1 MKNTLASLRS
11 TWDALGVGT
20 RLGVVAA
27 TVGAIALA
35 VFAAR
40 WTSEPDFELLYTG
53 LDAREVG
60 AVQSALAGAD
70 VRYRVSQP
78 PGPFLVH
85 VDSVQYYSAQNA
97 VALAGALD
105 RAPEGIGGMSNG
117 ASQVFMSAQER
128 SQASLKR
135 EWQEL
140 EKQLEELQ
148 FVERAR
154 VSTSVPD
161 KSPLRKPEPMTVA
174 VTLTL
179 RGRGEMTQTQ
189 STAVAR
195 LARFRFNVPAQ
206 NVLVTDQNGRSLMED
221 GSASGEF
228 AMAQEVL
235 EQGRRSDNELERKAN
250 DALRRVFGP
259 DLAHV
264 VVTSTWSQ
272 EEIESVKETVDPKNK
287 AVVSETNSKSSTPS
301 SVSATPSGF
310 AGTASTLSDG
320 LDVGSGSESTV
331 ANSTT
336 SESTKSTVVGRETQM
351 RRSHTPRL
359 DRLSVSLFL
368 DQSLDANRADVEA
381 AVKSAVGFDAARG
394 DSFAAMTAP
403 FAGIE
408 RDADG
413 KLVPHVEVPIEAP
426 SRVLEMLTK
435 RGLELAVAGVL
446 IFLLF
451 RAVKGVKRAAEAGDA
466 PPDNVDE
473 DRWIELLA
481 RSRVE
486 DLVKSDPERLG
497 AILSRWADDG
507 TAASGTSSN
516 GASKGSASNGKRVP
530 QGAGR

>member
-1 MKNTLASLRS
+1 MKNLLATLRK
-11 TWDALGVGT
+11 TWDAMSVGT
-20 RLGVVAA
+20 RAIVAA
-27 TVGAIALA
+27 TTAAAVVLAIM
-35 VFAAR
+35 AAR
-40 WTSEPDFELLYTG
+40 WTSAPNFEVLYTG

-60 AVQSALAGAD
+60 AVQSALATAD
-70 VRYRVSQP
+70 IRYRVSQP
-78 PGPFLVH
+78 PGPFVVH
-85 VDSVQYYSAQNA
+85 VDGEQYYVAQNA

-105 RAPEGIGGMSNG
+105 RAPEGIGGMATG

-161 KSPLRKPEPMTVA
+161 KSPLRKVEPMTVA

-179 RGRGEMTQTQ
+179 RGRGDLTQAQ

-195 LARFRFNVPAQ
+195 LARFRFNVPAE

-221 GSASGEF
+221 SSANGEM
-228 AMAQEVL
+228 AMAQEVF
-235 EQGRRSDNELERKAN
+235 EQGRRSDAELERKAN

-287 AVVSETNSKSSTPS
+287 AVVSETSSKSSTPS
-301 SVSATPSGF
+301 SLATSSGTGGIASSF
-310 AGTASTLSDG
+310 GDGAGAGGTDSTI
-320 LDVGSGSESTV
+320 

-336 SESTKSTVVGRETQM
+336 SESSKNTVVGRETQL
-351 RRSHTPRL
+351 RRSHTPHL

-368 DQSLDANRADVEA
+368 DQSLDGTRAQVEA
-381 AVKSAVGFDAARG
+381 AVKSAVGFDESRG
-394 DSFAAMTAP
+394 DAFAAMTAP
-403 FAGIE
+403 FATVP
-408 RDADG
+408 RDAEG
-413 KLVPHVEVPIEAP
+413 KLVPRVETPIEAP
-426 SRVLEMLTK
+426 SRVLEMLTQ
-435 RGLELAVAGVL
+435 RGVEIGVAGIL
-446 IFLLF
+446 LFLLF
-451 RAVKGVKRAAEAGDA
+451 RAVRGVKREANAAEAR
-466 PPDNVDE
+466 PENVDE
-473 DRWIELLA
+473 DRWIEMLA

-507 TAASGTSSN
+507 Q
-516 GASKGSASNGKRVP
+516 GAGKKRVP
-530 QGAGR
+530 EGATR